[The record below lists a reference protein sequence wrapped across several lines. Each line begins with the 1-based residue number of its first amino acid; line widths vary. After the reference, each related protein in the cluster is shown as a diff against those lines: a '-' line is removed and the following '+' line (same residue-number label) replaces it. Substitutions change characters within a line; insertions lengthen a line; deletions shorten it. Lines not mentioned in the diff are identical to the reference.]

1 MSSGL
6 LKVSQRQIQ
15 ICCCKNSGS
24 VTISPL
30 SRSVSPI
37 RGPETVKRYRGK
49 LISELEPV
57 GAQQWSPDSPSTVVD
72 PEQSKTTSMTPTA
85 SLPHVTKASPTE
97 NKNWRKWDALDA
109 ARERTHPTCSSL
121 SSFRASSEN
130 ISTSIVTAGGCN
142 YDMPPSSMIK
152 PSIELSLPKMDSDAA
167 SADVLPG
174 LNSNPAPKNAAQQDT
189 QQLSPPALSVEKTT
203 SMLVSSIVGLQEV
216 DPLDLSEADTP
227 APSSPTSSNTLDWTP
242 MSSPSSIPATPDPN
256 HTPVLEAS
264 IQPSANAGF
273 PSDRKSI
280 EIDLK
285 QALASGPCKPWASD
299 ETARAPVT
307 APFSTAMPSFNRK
320 DQHFTPRQ
328 SSQTRS
334 IPLHKIVGIELF
346 PMHVSH

>member
-1 MSSGL
+1 MSTGL
-6 LKVSQRQIQ
+6 LKAPQRQIQ
-15 ICCCKNSGS
+15 ICCCNNSGS
-24 VTISPL
+24 GPISPL
-30 SRSVSPI
+30 SGSVSPI

-57 GAQQWSPDSPSTVVD
+57 GAQQWSPESPSSVLN
-72 PEQSKTTSMTPTA
+72 PAESKTTSMTPTA
-85 SLPHVTKASPTE
+85 SLQDVTKASPKE
-97 NKNWRKWDALDA
+97 NKNWRKWDALDT
-109 ARERTHPTCSSL
+109 ARERATPTCSSF
-121 SSFRASSEN
+121 STFRASSEN
-130 ISTSIVTAGGCN
+130 ISTSIVTAGGCH
-142 YDMPPSSMIK
+142 YDMPPSSMVK
-152 PSIELSLPKMDSDAA
+152 PSIELSLPKMDSGAA
-167 SADVLPG
+167 TADVLPG
-174 LNSNPAPKNAAQQDT
+174 LNSNPAPKNAAQQDM
-189 QQLSPPALSVEKTT
+189 QLSLAAVSVEKTT

-216 DPLDLSEADTP
+216 DQLDLSEADTP

>member
-1 MSSGL
+1 MSPGL
-6 LKVSQRQIQ
+6 LKAPQRQIQ
-15 ICCCKNSGS
+15 ICCCNNSGS
-24 VTISPL
+24 GPISPL
-30 SRSVSPI
+30 SGSVSPI
-37 RGPETVKRYRGK
+37 RGPENVKRYRGK

-57 GAQQWSPDSPSTVVD
+57 GAQQWSSESPSSVVN
-72 PEQSKTTSMTPTA
+72 PAQSKTTSMTPTA
-85 SLPHVTKASPTE
+85 SLSDVTKAFPKE

-109 ARERTHPTCSSL
+109 ARERTHPTCSSF
-121 SSFRASSEN
+121 STFRASSEN
-130 ISTSIVTAGGCN
+130 ISTSIVTAGGCH
-142 YDMPPSSMIK
+142 YDMPPSSMVK
-152 PSIELSLPKMDSDAA
+152 TSIELSLPKMDSGTAT
-167 SADVLPG
+167 ADVLPG
-174 LNSNPAPKNAAQQDT
+174 LNSNPAPKNAAQQDMH
-189 QQLSPPALSVEKTT
+189 LSLAAVSVEKTT

-216 DPLDLSEADTP
+216 DQLDLSEADTP

-242 MSSPSSIPATPDPN
+242 MSSPSSIPATP
-256 HTPVLEAS
+256 TPVLEAS

-273 PSDRKSI
+273 SSDRKSI